1 MGLYVSLILF
11 PLDRLLT
18 SSYFL
23 AHREAVQRRE
33 TISMTTEFEK
43 GGKEFSS
50 MTCAFSYSIY
60 TKFRQYIQRRWPI
73 LPMRLPSNIYTHIFF
88 FSLAKGSIGYF
99 FHENK
104 NKQKL
109 CVWFYR
115 KRKKK
120 AWARLLIA
128 IFVLYE
134 QKKNVGFAVAD

>member
-33 TISMTTEFEK
+33 TISTTTEFEK
-43 GGKEFSS
+43 GGKNSLPWRALFLIP
-50 MTCAFSYSIY
+50 SILN
-60 TKFRQYIQRRWPI
+60 FV
-73 LPMRLPSNIYTHIFF
+73 NIYRGAGPSCRCVCHQISTHTYFF

-99 FHENK
+99 FHEKK